1 MAHWI
6 QCNFIQTTP
15 TWADASCSI
24 VSAAVGYGPGWNI
37 IFDQDQLA
45 KFEAERANEG
55 ERKKTISTLFDR
67 LYGRPVE
74 APADAPA
81 PAVPRAEPETE
92 IAAELSAREAAY
104 QREKSRE
111 LGIQI
116 EMLNALKERA
126 IEVARAKA
134 YRRRLD
140 DDDEELLGLTA

>member
-1 MAHWI
+1 MAQWM
-6 QCNFIQTTP
+6 QCNFIQSSP
-15 TWADASCSI
+15 TWADSVCSI
-24 VSAAVGYGPGWNI
+24 PASPNLYGPGWNI

-55 ERKKTISTLFDR
+55 KRKETISTLFDR
-67 LYGRPVE
+67 LYGRQV
-74 APADAPA
+74 DAPA
-81 PAVPRAEPETE
+81 PAVPRAEPEEE
-92 IAAELSAREAAY
+92 ISAELSAREAAY

-111 LGIQI
+111 LDIQI

-140 DDDEELLGLTA
+140 DDDEELLGIIA